1 MPDEKFSDHDSFR
14 ASCGGIAQ
22 LVERLVRNE
31 KVRGSNP
38 LTSSPESFRDCRA
51 LGRRGD
57 RRGYYLPLHA
67 DIASYSSAWQG
78 EAIAVAFLRS
88 NR

>member
-1 MPDEKFSDHDSFR
+1 MLMKISLLVIGFAFP
-14 ASCGGIAQ
+14 GGIAQ

-51 LGRRGD
+51 GAVGEGGPDKSRHIAASCDSAGHKFRRAKFQ
-57 RRGYYLPLHA
+57 R
-67 DIASYSSAWQG
+67 
-78 EAIAVAFLRS
+78 F
-88 NR
+88 